1 MLYCDKFALPLYI
14 EPPVTTEPDRK
25 GSLKSLIVQ
34 LPVTL
39 PWFCDDEITNEISAC
54 TVEPSTQTIVPL
66 PPP

>member
-25 GSLKSLIVQ
+25 GSLKSLSVQ

-39 PWFCDDEITNEISAC
+39 PWFFDDEIINEISAC
-54 TVEPSTQTIVPL
+54 YG
-66 PPP
+66 